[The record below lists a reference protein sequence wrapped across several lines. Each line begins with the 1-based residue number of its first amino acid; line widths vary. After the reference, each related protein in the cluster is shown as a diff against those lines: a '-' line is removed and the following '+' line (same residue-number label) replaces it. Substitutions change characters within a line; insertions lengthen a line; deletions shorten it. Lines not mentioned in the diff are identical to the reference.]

1 MTPKEIF
8 IVVMIVLAVVC
19 AIVGIGVLAL
29 AITKFL
35 YRRWIVKNSVALKK
49 LREINA
55 KYVFKHVEQRTLTQK
70 YDAEHNYNNVSPKDY
85 LIYQLVYSQH
95 QLKNDFASAKENIET
110 YKKYREEIAAECR
123 VVDYENV
130 KWILLK
136 KYAQKIER
144 NLLNKVALKP
154 ETRVTIRVKLYH
166 VNGNQIL
173 ISRKGETFYEDEI
186 IRLIKRVRNKRG
198 NFYQDREIWDAIC
211 RVERARVSNRMRFS
225 IYERDGNRCRK
236 CGKSGWHHDLEI
248 DHIIPISKGGKSTY
262 DNLQT
267 LCRECNLEKGSRIE

>member
-29 AITKFL
+29 TITKYF
-35 YRRWIVKNSVALKK
+35 YRRWIVENSVALKK

-55 KYVFKHVEQRTLTQK
+55 KYVFKHVEQRTLTQE

-85 LIYQLVYSQH
+85 LIYQLVYLQH
-95 QLKNDFASAKENIET
+95 QLKNDLASAKENDET
-110 YKKYREEIAAECR
+110 YKKYREEIAAECN
-123 VVDYENV
+123 VGDYVKV
-130 KWILLK
+130 KWNVFK

-144 NLLNKVALKP
+144 NLLNEVALKP
-154 ETRVTIRVKLYH
+154 ETRVTIIVELYH
-166 VNGNQIL
+166 VNINHIL
-173 ISRKGETFYEDEI
+173 ISRKDETFYEDEI
-186 IRLIKRVRNKRG
+186 IRLIKRLRNKIG

-225 IYERDGNRCRK
+225 IYERDGHRCRK
-236 CGKSGWHHDLEI
+236 CGISGRHHDLEI

-267 LCRECNLEKGSRIE
+267 LCRRCNLEKGSKIE

>member
-29 AITKFL
+29 AITKYF

-55 KYVFKHVEQRTLTQK
+55 KYVFKRVEQRTLTQK

-110 YKKYREEIAAECR
+110 YKKYREEIAAECS

-154 ETRVTIRVKLYH
+154 ETRVTIVVKLYH
-166 VNGNQIL
+166 VNRNHFL
-173 ISRKGETFYEDEI
+173 ISKKGETFYEDEI
-186 IRLIKRVRNKRG
+186 IRLIKRIRNKRG
-198 NFYQDREIWDAIC
+198 NFYRDREIWDAIC

-262 DNLQT
+262 ENLQT

>member
-19 AIVGIGVLAL
+19 AIVGIVVLAL
-29 AITKFL
+29 AITKYF
-35 YRRWIVKNSVALKK
+35 YRRWIVENSVALKK
-49 LREINA
+49 LRAINA
-55 KYVFKHVEQRTLTQK
+55 KYVFRRVEQRKLTQE
-70 YDAEHNYNNVSPKDY
+70 YDAKHNYDNVSPKDY
-85 LIYQLVYSQH
+85 LIYQLVYLQH

-110 YKKYREEIAAECR
+110 YRKYREEITAECS

-130 KWILLK
+130 KWILFK

-154 ETRVTIRVKLYH
+154 ETRVTIIVELYH
-166 VNGNQIL
+166 VNSNHIL
-173 ISRKGETFYEDEI
+173 KSRKGETFYEDEI
-186 IRLIKRVRNKRG
+186 IRLIKRVGNKRG

-225 IYERDGNRCRK
+225 IYDRDGYHCRK
-236 CGKSGWHHDLEI
+236 CGKSGWSHYLEI

-267 LCRECNLEKGSRIE
+267 LCRECNLEKGSKVE